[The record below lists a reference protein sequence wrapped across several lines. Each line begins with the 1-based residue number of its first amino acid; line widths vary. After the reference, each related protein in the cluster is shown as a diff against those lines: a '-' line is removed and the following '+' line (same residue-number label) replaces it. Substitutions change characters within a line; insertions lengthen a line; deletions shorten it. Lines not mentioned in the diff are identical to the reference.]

1 MSQIADTG
9 DIGVSIADSAILRL
23 GMGNCPGFFCV
34 SKANNLVAVLNFGS
48 VCDKKTDSC
57 SDELERKGFRTL
69 IIYVTKV
76 VLSLIQ
82 SLW

>member
-48 VCDKKTDSC
+48 VCDTFFGFIKKKNGQ
-57 SDELERKGFRTL
+57 LL
-69 IIYVTKV
+69 
-76 VLSLIQ
+76 
-82 SLW
+82 

>member
-48 VCDKKTDSC
+48 VCDKFF
-57 SDELERKGFRTL
+57 GF
-69 IIYVTKV
+69 I
-76 VLSLIQ
+76 
-82 SLW
+82 